1 MAGNDNRRGSQ
12 WCGGNGGG
20 DPLFANL
27 SSSRYVKYRRVQTQ
41 TTFLAFLTFHTLLFI
56 LVHPHSFNPSDTRL
70 TLPPDTRLTSAMIVG
85 AVLSLLALASS
96 ATAVAVTGCSCNGYS
111 YTFTTQAGVKTT
123 NVSQAFAQEN
133 ATEH

>member
-1 MAGNDNRRGSQ
+1 
-12 WCGGNGGG
+12 
-20 DPLFANL
+20 
-27 SSSRYVKYRRVQTQ
+27 
-41 TTFLAFLTFHTLLFI
+41 
-56 LVHPHSFNPSDTRL
+56 
-70 TLPPDTRLTSAMIVG
+70 MIVG